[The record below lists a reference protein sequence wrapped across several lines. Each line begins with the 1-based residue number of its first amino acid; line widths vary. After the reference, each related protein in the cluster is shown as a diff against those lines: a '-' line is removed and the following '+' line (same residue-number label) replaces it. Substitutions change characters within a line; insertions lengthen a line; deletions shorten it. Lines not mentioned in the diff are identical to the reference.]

1 MAKILLAKDSATHTA
16 LMRSLLEQD
25 GHCVDCVVD
34 GQLAW
39 EAVQASRPDLLVTDL
54 RMPELNGCELIE
66 KVGRVDTDLPCIVVT
81 ARGSEGLAVD
91 ALAVGAVN
99 FVPKNSLQKLLNH
112 VVRQTLA
119 MAEVNAIFH
128 NFSGHLESPEF
139 SVELPNDISAIEP
152 TVLYIVQTLAAATG
166 LSTIQRIRIGA
177 ALSSAL
183 FNAMCYGNL
192 EIKDED
198 PVVSRMFEGDECNN
212 DEIRERASQKPYCDR
227 RVLLKVSVSADD
239 TRFFISHDGPG
250 RLTRLTPAPGT
261 SESFE
266 IEQCRGFVLMTSFMD
281 DIIFQSGNSSVVL
294 VKSETQVS

>member
-1 MAKILLAKDSATHTA
+1 MATILLAEDSSTHTA

-25 GHCVDCVVD
+25 GHRVDCVVD

-39 EAVQASRPDLLVTDL
+39 EGVQASRPDLIVTDL
-54 RMPELNGCELIE
+54 RMPDLNGCELVK
-66 KVGRVDTDLPCIVVT
+66 KVVESDPDLPCVVVT

-91 ALAVGAVN
+91 ALAMGAAN
-99 FVPKNSLQKLLNH
+99 FVPKNSLHKLLNH

-119 MAEVNAIFH
+119 MSEVSAIFQH
-128 NFSGHLESPEF
+128 FSGHLESPEF
-139 SVELPNDISAIEP
+139 SFELPNEVAAIEP
-152 TVLYIVQTLAAATG
+152 TVLYVMQTLAAATC
-166 LSTIQRIRIGA
+166 LSMVERIRVGA

-198 PVVSRMFEGDECNN
+198 TVVSRMFSGDQSEH
-212 DEIRERASQKPYCDR
+212 DELRERAVQKPYCDR
-227 RVLLKVSVSADD
+227 KVVLKVSVSKVD

-250 RLTRLTPAPGT
+250 RMTRLTPAPGT

-294 VKSETQVS
+294 VKSEAGLA